1 MRIRTET
8 EWTSIVDEFIDKT
21 DAAKQQLLIE
31 KTAILEADIYK
42 RGEQFYKDNKELQSV
57 LLRIKEEEKVFDFL
71 PELISKMDVWNA
83 IRKMNNERYRQ
94 VLVDLEL
101 KDLDPKVLAREMNVT
116 VENLYNIRH
125 RAVKQLIAVIREE
138 EHYV

>member
-1 MRIRTET
+1 
-8 EWTSIVDEFIDKT
+8 
-21 DAAKQQLLIE
+21 
-31 KTAILEADIYK
+31 
-42 RGEQFYKDNKELQSV
+42 
-57 LLRIKEEEKVFDFL
+57 
-71 PELISKMDVWNA
+71 
-83 IRKMNNERYRQ
+83 MNNERYRQ

-101 KDLDPKVLAREMNVT
+101 KDLDPKVLVREMNVT

>member
-57 LLRIKEEEKVFDFL
+57 LLRIKEEEKVLAEINNLEAKKKLFTYT
-71 PELISKMDVWNA
+71 NTT
-83 IRKMNNERYRQ
+83 IRKRNCKQ
-94 VLVDLEL
+94 
-101 KDLDPKVLAREMNVT
+101 T
-116 VENLYNIRH
+116 H
-125 RAVKQLIAVIREE
+125 RIQKRN
-138 EHYV
+138 